1 ALCGGRRGE
10 CETGSDLRVVRA
22 RHRRMT
28 ANFKFKIV
36 ARECGQRRMKTA
48 VRECEQRHWTGNTCL
63 HCSSMGESLIV
74 FVKSDREPRIL
85 EIASD
90 FGATSVPEP
99 RTLEIVS
106 DSGAKSDPKLR
117 IPEIVSDS
125 GSKSDPKLQTPK
137 TETDSGAR
145 TDSKPHTHHSAT
157 KCRART

>member
-1 ALCGGRRGE
+1 
-10 CETGSDLRVVRA
+10 
-22 RHRRMT
+22 
-28 ANFKFKIV
+28 
-36 ARECGQRRMKTA
+36 ECGQRRMKTA

-90 FGATSVPEP
+90 FGAKSVPEP

-117 IPEIVSDS
+117 TPETVSDF
-125 GSKSDPKLQTPK
+125 GAKSDSKLQAPK
-137 TETDSGAR
+137 TESDSC
-145 TDSKPHTHHSAT
+145 T
-157 KCRART
+157 KETSNQKRISSL

>member
-1 ALCGGRRGE
+1 SAWCGARRGE

-74 FVKSDREPRIL
+74 FVKSDREPRNP
-85 EIASD
+85 ETVSD
-90 FGATSVPEP
+90 FGAK
-99 RTLEIVS
+99 S
-106 DSGAKSDPKLR
+106 DS
-117 IPEIVSDS
+117 
-125 GSKSDPKLQTPK
+125 KLQAPK
-137 TETDSGAR
+137 TESDSC
-145 TDSKPHTHHSAT
+145 T
-157 KCRART
+157 KET